1 MNFDSILQIIQRIEV
16 QIAFAV
22 LIVFVILFLVIKRI
36 NIHQLKQKMQAI
48 EKRYNNVKSIP
59 LPFKLN
65 KAVALA
71 RVNPEILANV
81 NDFKNSF
88 EDIQENFK
96 SITHVLAE
104 TEDAIVIGKAKHAK
118 LNLIDLAQML
128 NQIEKQ
134 VDQLNSKLDSILE
147 EENQQ
152 RGQITELKEIFRHT
166 KADLVARSVQLAH
179 SYPTLETRLNDIEK
193 AFTSFEEWMYA
204 SEFAKAKEKMEE
216 IQINLDELRNWL
228 EVLPD
233 LITLANGIIPKQM
246 DEIADYTKR
255 LMGQQVYTKHLE
267 VEKNLE
273 LISET
278 TQQDRISL
286 SRCLVKEVEEHL
298 RENQKRLSQL
308 LTSLQKEELA
318 HDECAKTLEQVGS
331 GINEIRELHHNLT
344 EHLKKDAGRFGWE
357 DLTELLNDKAKALK
371 LLETNHKQYLKV
383 VEDNSLPS
391 TTLLMNLK
399 ESMQLIH
406 NTRNDLNHS
415 SERLSS
421 ARNDEERAKKQLLK
435 LHLIMN
441 EIQVKIRK
449 FRLPVISETYEG
461 DLRKSYQYVNS
472 IAKLLDEPT
481 IDIQLLNATVNDA
494 IDHIYKLYNNV
505 NNLVGTVE
513 MIENTI
519 VYGNK
524 YRSLD
529 SDLDTQLT
537 RAELLYRNGD
547 YTQGIKVAIAAIEAV
562 QPKHFE
568 GLIQENAKS
577 AHESYLF

>member
-1 MNFDSILQIIQRIEV
+1 MNFDIILQYLQLFEV
-16 QIAFAV
+16 QIALAV
-22 LIVFVILFLVIKRI
+22 LIVFVILILVVKRF
-36 NIHQLKQKMQAI
+36 NLHQLRQKMQAI

-71 RVNPEILANV
+71 RVNTEILTNV

-96 SITHVLAE
+96 AIVTILAE
-104 TEDAIVIGKAKHAK
+104 TEDALVIGKTKHAK
-118 LNLIDLAQML
+118 VNLLDLAQML

-166 KADLVARSVQLAH
+166 KADLTARSVQLAH
-179 SYPTLETRLNDIEK
+179 SLTTLETRLNDIEK

-204 SEFAKAKEKMEE
+204 SEFAKAKDKMEE
-216 IQINLDELRNWL
+216 IQTNLTELKMWL
-228 EVLPD
+228 DVLPD
-233 LITLANGIIPKQM
+233 LITLANGIIPKQIE
-246 DEIADYTKR
+246 EIAEYTKR
-255 LMGQQVYTKHLE
+255 LNNNQVYTRHIE

-286 SRCLVKEVEEHL
+286 SRCLVVEVEEHL
-298 RENQKRLSQL
+298 RENQKRLSQVL
-308 LTSLQKEELA
+308 SSLQKEELA
-318 HDECAKTLEQVGS
+318 HEECGKTLEQVGS
-331 GINEIRELHHNLT
+331 SINEIRELHTNLT

-357 DLTELLNDKAKALK
+357 DLTELLSEKSKALK
-371 LLETNHKQYLKV
+371 QLETNYKQYVKV
-383 VEDNSLPS
+383 AEENSLPAS
-391 TTLLMNLK
+391 TLLMNLK
-399 ESMQLIH
+399 ESVQLIH
-406 NTRNDLNHS
+406 NTRNDLNHAS
-415 SERLSS
+415 DRLSS

-472 IAKLLDEPT
+472 IAKLLDEST

-513 MIENTI
+513 MIENAI

-529 SDLDTQLT
+529 PELDTQLT

-568 GLIQENAKS
+568 GLIKENAKS
-577 AHESYLF
+577 AN

>member
-513 MIENTI
+513 MIENAI

-568 GLIQENAKS
+568 GLIKENAKS
-577 AHESYLF
+577 AH

>member
-1 MNFDSILQIIQRIEV
+1 MNFDIILQYLQRIEV
-16 QIAFAV
+16 QIALAV
-22 LIVFVILFLVIKRI
+22 LIVFVILILVVKRF
-36 NIHQLKQKMQAI
+36 NLHQLRQKMQMI

-71 RVNPEILANV
+71 RVNTEILTNV

-96 SITHVLAE
+96 AIVTVLAE
-104 TEDAIVIGKAKHAK
+104 TEDALVIGKTKHAK
-118 LNLIDLAQML
+118 VNLLDLAQML

-166 KADLVARSVQLAH
+166 KADLTARSVQLAH
-179 SYPTLETRLNDIEK
+179 SLATLETRMNDIEK

-204 SEFAKAKEKMEE
+204 SEFAKAKDKMEE
-216 IQINLDELRNWL
+216 IQTNLTELKMWL
-228 EVLPD
+228 DVLPD
-233 LITLANGIIPKQM
+233 LITLANGIIPKQIE
-246 DEIADYTKR
+246 EIAEYTKR
-255 LMGQQVYTKHLE
+255 LNNNQVYTRHIE

-286 SRCLVKEVEEHL
+286 SRCLVVEVEEHL
-298 RENQKRLSQL
+298 RENQKRLSQVL
-308 LTSLQKEELA
+308 SSLQKEELA
-318 HDECAKTLEQVGS
+318 HEECGKTLEQVGS
-331 GINEIRELHHNLT
+331 SINEIRELHTNLT

-357 DLTELLNDKAKALK
+357 DLTELLSEKSKALK
-371 LLETNHKQYLKV
+371 QLETNYKQYVKV
-383 VEDNSLPS
+383 AEENSLPAS
-391 TTLLMNLK
+391 TLLMNLK
-399 ESMQLIH
+399 ESVQLIH
-406 NTRNDLNHS
+406 NTRNDLNHAS
-415 SERLSS
+415 DRLSS

-472 IAKLLDEPT
+472 IAKLLDEST

-513 MIENTI
+513 MIENAI

-529 SDLDTQLT
+529 PELDTQLT

-568 GLIQENAKS
+568 GLIKENAKS
-577 AHESYLF
+577 AN

>member
-1 MNFDSILQIIQRIEV
+1 MNFDIILQYLQRIEV
-16 QIAFAV
+16 QIALAV
-22 LIVFVILFLVIKRI
+22 LIVFVIAFLVVKRF
-36 NIHQLKQKMQAI
+36 NLHQLKQKMQAI

-96 SITHVLAE
+96 SIVNVLAE
-104 TEDAIVIGKAKHAK
+104 TEDALVVGKSKHAK
-118 LNLIDLAQML
+118 LNLQDLAQML

-166 KADLVARSVQLAH
+166 KADLTARSVQVAH
-179 SYPTLETRLNDIEK
+179 SLPTLEQRMNDIEK
-193 AFTSFEEWMYA
+193 SFTSFEEWMYA

-216 IQINLDELRNWL
+216 IQTNLTETKVWL
-228 EVLPD
+228 DVLPE
-233 LITLANGIIPKQM
+233 LISLANGIIPKQIE
-246 DEIADYTKR
+246 EIAEYTKR
-255 LMGQQVYTKHLE
+255 LNSRQVYTKHIE

-278 TQQDRISL
+278 TGQDRISL

-298 RENQKRLSQL
+298 RENQKRLSQV
-308 LTSLQKEELA
+308 LTSLQKEEAA
-318 HDECAKTLEQVGS
+318 HDELAKTLDSVGIN
-331 GINEIRELHHNLT
+331 INEIRELHSNLV

-357 DLTELLNDKAKALK
+357 DLTELLSDKAKSLK
-371 LLETNHKQYLKV
+371 QLEINYKQHVKMS
-383 VEDNSLPS
+383 EDNSLPAS
-391 TTLLMNLK
+391 TLMMNLK
-399 ESMQLIH
+399 ESIQLIH
-406 NTRNDLNHS
+406 NTKNDLNHAA
-415 SERLSS
+415 ERLSA

-472 IAKLLDEPT
+472 IAKLLDEST

-513 MIENTI
+513 MIENAI

-529 SDLDTQLT
+529 SELDTQLT

-568 GLIQENAKS
+568 GLIKENAKS
-577 AHESYLF
+577 AH

>member
-1 MNFDSILQIIQRIEV
+1 MNFDIILQFLQRIEV
-16 QIAFAV
+16 QIALAV
-22 LIVFVILFLVIKRI
+22 LIVLAIVILVIKRF
-36 NIHQLKQKMQAI
+36 NLHQLKQKMQAI

-71 RVNPEILANV
+71 RVNPEILVNV
-81 NDFKNSF
+81 NDFKNGF
-88 EDIQENFK
+88 E
-96 SITHVLAE
+96 
-104 TEDAIVIGKAKHAK
+104 
-118 LNLIDLAQML
+118 
-128 NQIEKQ
+128 EKQ
-134 VDQLNSKLDSILE
+134 VDQLNSKLDTILE

-152 RGQITELKEIFRHT
+152 RGQITELKEMFRHT
-166 KADLVARSVQLAH
+166 KADLTARSVQLAH
-179 SYPTLETRLNDIEK
+179 SLPTLEQRMNDIEK

-204 SEFAKAKEKMEE
+204 SEFAKAKDKMEE
-216 IQINLDELRNWL
+216 IQSNLTELKSWL
-228 EVLPD
+228 DVLPE
-233 LITLANGIIPKQM
+233 LISLANGVIPKQIE
-246 DEIADYTKR
+246 EIAEYTKR
-255 LMGQQVYTKHLE
+255 LNSHQVYTKHIE

-273 LISET
+273 LITET
-278 TQQDRISL
+278 TGQDRISL
-286 SRCLVKEVEEHL
+286 SRCLVSEVEENL
-298 RENQKRLSQL
+298 RENQKRLSQV
-308 LTSLQKEELA
+308 LTSLQKEEVA
-318 HDECAKTLEQVGS
+318 HDECGKNLEIVGAS
-331 GINEIRELHHNLT
+331 INEIRELHSNLT
-344 EHLKKDAGRFGWE
+344 LHLKKDAGRFGWE
-357 DLTELLNDKAKALK
+357 DLTELLSDKLKALK
-371 LLETNHKQYLKV
+371 QLELSYKQYIKIS
-383 VEDNSLPS
+383 EDNSLPAS
-391 TTLLMNLK
+391 TLMMNIK
-399 ESMQLIH
+399 ESIQLIN
-406 NTRNDLNHS
+406 NTKNDLNHA

-472 IAKLLDEPT
+472 IAKLLNEPT

-513 MIENTI
+513 MIENAI

-529 SDLDTQLT
+529 PELDTQLT
-537 RAELLYRNGD
+537 RSELLYRNGD
-547 YTQGIKVAIAAIEAV
+547 YTSGIKVAIAAIEAV

-568 GLIQENAKS
+568 GLIKENAKS
-577 AHESYLF
+577 AH

>member
-513 MIENTI
+513 MIENAI

-562 QPKHFE
+562 QPKYFE
-568 GLIQENAKS
+568 GLIKENAKS
-577 AHESYLF
+577 AH

>member
-1 MNFDSILQIIQRIEV
+1 MNFDIILQYLQRIEV
-16 QIAFAV
+16 QIALAV
-22 LIVFVILFLVIKRI
+22 LIVFVILILVVRRF
-36 NIHQLKQKMQAI
+36 NLHQLRQKMQMI

-71 RVNPEILANV
+71 RVNTEILTNV

-96 SITHVLAE
+96 AIVTVLAE
-104 TEDAIVIGKAKHAK
+104 TEDALVIGKTKHAK
-118 LNLIDLAQML
+118 VNLLDLAQML

-166 KADLVARSVQLAH
+166 KADLTARSVQLAH
-179 SYPTLETRLNDIEK
+179 SLATLETRLNDIEK

-204 SEFAKAKEKMEE
+204 SEFAKAKDKMEE
-216 IQINLDELRNWL
+216 IQTNLTELKMWL
-228 EVLPD
+228 DVLPD
-233 LITLANGIIPKQM
+233 LITLANGIIPKQIE
-246 DEIADYTKR
+246 EIAEYTKR
-255 LMGQQVYTKHLE
+255 LNNNQVYTRHIE

-286 SRCLVKEVEEHL
+286 SRCLVVEVEEHL
-298 RENQKRLSQL
+298 RENQKRLSQVL
-308 LTSLQKEELA
+308 SSLQKEELA
-318 HDECAKTLEQVGS
+318 HEECGKTLEQVGS
-331 GINEIRELHHNLT
+331 SINEIRELHTNLT

-357 DLTELLNDKAKALK
+357 DLTELLSEKSKALK
-371 LLETNHKQYLKV
+371 QLETNYKQYVKV
-383 VEDNSLPS
+383 AEENSLPAS
-391 TTLLMNLK
+391 TLLMNLK
-399 ESMQLIH
+399 ESVQLIH
-406 NTRNDLNHS
+406 NTRNDLNHAS
-415 SERLSS
+415 DRLSS

-472 IAKLLDEPT
+472 IAKLLDEST

-513 MIENTI
+513 MIENAI

-529 SDLDTQLT
+529 PELDTQLT

-568 GLIQENAKS
+568 GLIKENAKS
-577 AHESYLF
+577 AN

>member
-1 MNFDSILQIIQRIEV
+1 MNFDIILQYLQRIEV
-16 QIAFAV
+16 QIALVV
-22 LIVFVILFLVIKRI
+22 LIVLVILFLVIKRY
-36 NIHQLKQKMQAI
+36 NIHQLKQKMLGL

-88 EDIQENFK
+88 EGIQENFK
-96 SITHVLAE
+96 SITNVLAE
-104 TEDAIVIGKAKHAK
+104 TEDAIVIGKGKHAK
-118 LNLIDLAQML
+118 VNLQDLNQML
-128 NQIEKQ
+128 NQIQKQ
-134 VDQLNSKLDSILE
+134 VEQLNSKLDSILE

-152 RGQITELKEIFRHT
+152 RGQITELKETFRHT
-166 KADLVARSVQLAH
+166 KADLIARSVQLAH
-179 SYPTLETRLNDIEK
+179 SYPTLEARMNEIEK

-216 IQINLDELRNWL
+216 IQTNLDELRNWL
-228 EVLPD
+228 DVLPD

-255 LMGQQVYTKHLE
+255 LNSHQIYTKHLE

-273 LISET
+273 LISDT

-318 HDECAKTLEQVGS
+318 HDESAKTLEQVGAS
-331 GINEIRELHHNLT
+331 INEIRELHHNLS

-371 LLETNHKQYLKV
+371 LLETNYKQYVQV

-391 TTLLMNLK
+391 STLLMNLK

-513 MIENTI
+513 MIENAI

-568 GLIQENAKS
+568 GLIKENAKS
-577 AHESYLF
+577 AH